1 MNLMLKGQLQIA
13 WVAIILSATPASA
26 EMPTAIDVS
35 DGTVLLTVHAEGA
48 QVYECKPVPGE
59 KNLSQVGA
67 PTWQFR
73 EPIATLIVDGKS
85 IGRHYA
91 GPNWDHVDGTGV
103 KGKTVASVPGATP
116 DDIPWLKL
124 DIVNHRGDG
133 ILSDATTVQRINTRG
148 GMLAGQCESAGTYRS
163 VPYSADY
170 VFLRGKNQR

>member
-1 MNLMLKGQLQIA
+1 MTFMSKVQLKIV
-13 WVAIILSATPASA
+13 WVAIVLSATGASA
-26 EMPTAIDVS
+26 EMPTAIGVS

-48 QVYECKPVPGE
+48 QIYECKPMPVE
-59 KNLSQVGA
+59 KSPSHVGA

-91 GPNWDHVDGTGV
+91 GPNWDHIDGSGVTG
-103 KGKTVASVPGATP
+103 KAAASVPGATP

-124 DIVNHRGDG
+124 DVVDHRGDG
-133 ILSDATTVQRINTRG
+133 LLSNATTVQRINTRG
-148 GMLAGQCESAGTYRS
+148 GVLQGQCDSAGVYRS

-170 VFLRGKNQR
+170 VFLRRRSQR

>member
-1 MNLMLKGQLQIA
+1 MNFMLKGQFRIA

-35 DGTVLLTVHAEGA
+35 DGTVLLTVHAVGA
-48 QVYECKPVPGE
+48 QIYECKPASID
-59 KNLSQVGA
+59 KNLSKVGA

-91 GPNWDHVDGTGV
+91 GPNWDYMDGTAV
-103 KGKTVASVPGATP
+103 KAKAVDSVPGATP

-124 DIVNHRGDG
+124 DIVDHRGDG
-133 ILSDATTVQRINTRG
+133 ILSSATTVQRINTRG
-148 GMLAGQCESAGTYRS
+148 GMLLGQCESAGTYRS

-170 VFLRGKNQR
+170 VFLRKNQR

>member
-1 MNLMLKGQLQIA
+1 MNFMLKGRLQIV
-13 WVAIILSATPASA
+13 WVAVTLSATSASA
-26 EMPTAIDVS
+26 EMPTTIDVS

-48 QVYECKPVPGE
+48 QIYECKPAPIE
-59 KNLSQVGA
+59 KNTSQVGA

-91 GPNWDHVDGTGV
+91 GPSWDHMDGTGV
-103 KGKTVASVPGATP
+103 KGRAVASVPGATP

-124 DIVNHRGDG
+124 DIVDHRGDG
-133 ILSDATTVQRINTRG
+133 ILSSATTVQRINTRG
-148 GMLAGQCESAGTYRS
+148 GMLLGQCESAGTYRS

-170 VFLRGKNQR
+170 VFLRRKNQR